1 MKEGVNMNLGMAY
14 EYITGFKDD
23 DELRASFNELTENTF
38 GFNFVDFYENG
49 FWGDKYIPCS
59 VMDRGRI
66 VANVSV
72 NLMDF
77 YVDGIKKRYIQLGT
91 VMTDREYRGQGLS
104 RYIMERVVSE
114 YKDKFEAMYLFA
126 NDRVTDFYPKFG
138 FVRAKEYCCSRN
150 VDFTGM
156 KRTIGKVNMED
167 KEERKKLLD
176 TVEKIFPNDR
186 LTMDNYGL
194 YGFYLTGPMKDMVYY
209 CGSQDAYAV
218 VEIQDYTLL
227 LHQVIADHKVDI
239 ERVIESFGEGIHK
252 VVLGFPPIDDG
263 GYEKNIYMPE
273 YTNLFILGD
282 GLDIIEKNRLMFP
295 ILSHA

>member
-1 MKEGVNMNLGMAY
+1 MNLGRAY
-14 EYITGFKDD
+14 EYITDFKDTN
-23 DELRASFNELTENTF
+23 ELRESFNDLTEKTF

-59 VMDRGRI
+59 VMDSGRI

-77 YVDGIKKRYIQLGT
+77 YVDGVKKRYIQLGT
-91 VMTDREYRGQGLS
+91 VMTDKEYRGQGLS

-114 YKDKFEAMYLFA
+114 YKDKYEAMYLFA
-126 NDRVTDFYPKFG
+126 NDKVTDFYPKFG
-138 FVRAKEYCCSRN
+138 FVRAKEYCCMRN
-150 VDFTGM
+150 VDFTGK
-156 KRTIGKVNMED
+156 KRTIGRVNMEN
-167 KEERKKLLD
+167 KEDRAKLLN
-176 TVEKIFPNDR
+176 TVKEIFPNDR

-218 VEIQDYTLL
+218 AEVQDGELF
-227 LHQVIADHKVDI
+227 LHQVIADHKVYI
-239 ERVIESFGEGIHK
+239 ERVIESFGEDIHK
-252 VVLGFPPIDDG
+252 VVLGFPPIDDE
-263 GYEKNIYMPE
+263 GYEKKPYMAE
-273 YTNLFILGD
+273 DTNLFILGD